1 MTDQIR
7 STIQKTRAYWFT
19 DGIAEL
25 LLGALFFVAALFMLF
40 QVIAPP
46 NIRGFASLGFPLVI
60 FFGALMSRKLIV
72 RLKER
77 ITYPRTGYIEYQK
90 PGGFRISF
98 ALILGLVFGALI
110 IWLIISAD
118 DTAIITWMPVIQ
130 GVVVA
135 IVWAMIAYQGG
146 GVSRLYWIAL
156 ASIGLGIIQKLLWD
170 SQIVGSVFFYGFLGL
185 MLFTSGGLTLRSFLE
200 ANHIQEDVK

>member
-7 STIQKTRAYWFT
+7 STIQKTRAYWFA

-25 LLGALFFVAALFMLF
+25 LLGTLFFVAALFMLF
-40 QVIAPP
+40 QIIAPP

-72 RLKER
+72 SLKER

-98 ALILGLVFGALI
+98 ALILGLVFGAVI
-110 IWLIISAD
+110 VGLIISAD
-118 DTAIITWMPVIQ
+118 ASAIIAWMPVIQ

-135 IVWAMIAYQGG
+135 IVWAMIAFQGG
-146 GVSRLYWIAL
+146 GVTRLYWIAF
-156 ASIGLGIIQKLLWD
+156 ASIGLGIIQKLIWD
-170 SQIVGSVFFYGFLGL
+170 SQMIGSVFFYSLLGL
-185 MLFTSGGLTLRSFLE
+185 MLLASGGLTLRNFLE
-200 ANHIQEDVK
+200 TNQIQADVK